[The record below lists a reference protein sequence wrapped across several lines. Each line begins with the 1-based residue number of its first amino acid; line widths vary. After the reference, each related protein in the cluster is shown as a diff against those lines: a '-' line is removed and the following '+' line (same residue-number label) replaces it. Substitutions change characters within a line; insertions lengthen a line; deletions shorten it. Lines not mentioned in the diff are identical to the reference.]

1 MTNFQIYK
9 KILPFSLISFLID
22 LLTIIAVAGIAI
34 GGFLIADSASN
45 QGLIGLAVGL
55 VIGLIL
61 SILVKIFIT
70 NVYKAG
76 MIAMITVGV
85 TEGKLPDNTLH
96 EGRRMVKERF
106 VSIFA
111 FFAVTGAIKGVFR
124 QLGRML
130 NRLGSAVGGDVG
142 NSITSI
148 INSFIQVL
156 ISYLCDCCLGW
167 VFYRKDE
174 NTASAACEGAAIFF
188 KHGKTLFKN
197 MGRIF
202 GMGFLSF
209 LVIGGAL
216 AGAGFGICHLFPTA
230 FSTLSNEIIEAAQR
244 GEVEI
249 SEIFYNQQFL
259 MFIISFVVAVFL
271 WNIIHGL
278 FIKPFVLTGVIKN
291 FMNSGIKDMPTEAE
305 MADIEKKSPKFAN
318 LRKRTSQ

>member
-1 MTNFQIYK
+1 MTNYQVYK
-9 KILPFSLISFLID
+9 KILPFSLISFLVD
-22 LLTIIAVAGIAI
+22 LLTIIVVAGIVI
-34 GGFLIADSASN
+34 GGFFIAESASN

-55 VIGLIL
+55 IIGLVL

-76 MIAMITVGV
+76 MIAMITRGV
-85 TEGKLPDNTLH
+85 TEGNLPDNTLA
-96 EGRRMVKERF
+96 EGRRIVKERF

-130 NRLGSAVGGDVG
+130 NRLGTAVGGDVG
-142 NSITSI
+142 NSIISF

-167 VFYRKDE
+167 VFYRKDK

-188 KHGKTLFKN
+188 KHGKTLFRN

-216 AGAGFGICHLFPTA
+216 TGAGFGICHLFPSA
-230 FSTLSNEIIEAAQR
+230 FDTLSKEIIEAASR
-244 GEVEI
+244 GEIEI
-249 SEIFYNQQFL
+249 SEIFYNTQFL
-259 MFIISFVVAVFL
+259 MFVISFVIAIFL

-278 FIKPFVLTGVIKN
+278 FIKPFIQTGVIRN
-291 FMNSGIKDMPTEAE
+291 FMQSGMKDMPTEAE
-305 MADIEKKSPKFAN
+305 MAEIEKKSPKFAN
-318 LRKRTSQ
+318 LRKRTD